1 MSSLYKDAIAD
12 ARKLREAAEQNA
24 KNRIIDAVT
33 PKLRRL
39 IERQILEGDE
49 FVDSSA
55 IDDLVDTEDAM
66 DMMDDVEDSVPDA
79 EPMNMSAPSM
89 DTDTDGLGSIEV
101 VPDSEV
107 DSLSDDIE
115 ADLDDEDDTVQ
126 AEVEDES
133 QNKSVH
139 VNITVEGRRN
149 YLLRHRAIR
158 LVKALSEAKT
168 RKQRQKIRK
177 ELGVLRSALIITENS
192 QNLRLAKNIKVI
204 LKESTM
210 RRRNRNWLFEGKDG
224 MGGEEV
230 EFDDAG
236 FEEGDV
242 DVDAI
247 KDAVADLASAV
258 GMDVEGEDEDLDL
271 DDEDMDDED
280 MDLDMEDDEDLDL
293 EEYDEMMEDD
303 EMMESDEMDQCETD
317 EMNEADEDEVVEVN
331 EAMLRRALG
340 ASRRRRSP
348 RRTSRRVNESR
359 RRRIAHARRRRMLR
373 EGEAKAMAS
382 HFGGGK
388 LGKEMFVD
396 VDENTLLNALAEE
409 LGGSVA
415 NSTKA
420 SGSAS
425 KMASHF
431 GGGSIKKSKA
441 LKESRRRTV
450 RAQRQAKA
458 AKAELKESNLFNAKL
473 LYVTKL
479 MQQHDLNNKQQ
490 RAIIEAMDNAKTQ
503 REAKLLFSS
512 LNESLNK
519 RSAQKL
525 TEAKK
530 ARSNRLNENRSR
542 TGTTSGSLRS
552 GQASRGNGVELDRWA
567 VLAGIKK

>member
-1 MSSLYKDAIAD
+1 
-12 ARKLREAAEQNA
+12 
-24 KNRIIDAVT
+24 
-33 PKLRRL
+33 
-39 IERQILEGDE
+39 
-49 FVDSSA
+49 
-55 IDDLVDTEDAM
+55 
-66 DMMDDVEDSVPDA
+66 
-79 EPMNMSAPSM
+79 
-89 DTDTDGLGSIEV
+89 
-101 VPDSEV
+101 
-107 DSLSDDIE
+107 
-115 ADLDDEDDTVQ
+115 
-126 AEVEDES
+126 
-133 QNKSVH
+133 
-139 VNITVEGRRN
+139 
-149 YLLRHRAIR
+149 
-158 LVKALSEAKT
+158 
-168 RKQRQKIRK
+168 
-177 ELGVLRSALIITENS
+177 
-192 QNLRLAKNIKVI
+192 
-204 LKESTM
+204 M

-258 GMDVEGEDEDLDL
+258 GMDVEEGGDEDLDL

-303 EMMESDEMDQCETD
+303 EMYESDEMDQCETD
-317 EMNEADEDEVVEVN
+317 ELTEADEDEVVEVN

-348 RRTSRRVNESR
+348 RRTSRRISESR
-359 RRRIAHARRRRMLR
+359 RRQIARARRRRMLR

-441 LKESRRRTV
+441 LKESRRRTI

-479 MQQHDLNNKQQ
+479 MQQHTLNNKQQ

-503 REAKLLFSS
+503 REAKLLFTS

-519 RSAQKL
+519 RTAQKL
-525 TEAKK
+525 TEARKTQ
-530 ARSNRLNENRSR
+530 ARRLNENRSR
-542 TGTTSGSLRS
+542 TGTTSRSLRS
-552 GQASRGNGVELDRWA
+552 GQAPRNNGVELDRWA